1 MRVLYALESDS
12 VDSVTNF
19 INSGNEYPKTYIWW
33 DYINPDSRFKIVF
46 IKSRKGNKIV
56 EFIGRTFLIRHLQYQ
71 IDVIRR
77 QNEYDAIF
85 CSLDHF
91 HVLIYLCRLLG
102 IVKKPIFGIAHY
114 SFNYKVSCEKWIWKY
129 RWRVYSF
136 IAIRGFDYLAFF
148 YENLLKKSLEINN
161 LPAKARNIIEWGA
174 DVDFFDNY
182 VQDFD
187 KELKEPYFMSIGSSN
202 RDYKLLVEAF
212 RENSHKLKIYQKL
225 GLFSTKNVQIPANVY
240 FDDELENGKNLEKH
254 QLIRKAYKE
263 SYAVLIPLERQ
274 FDNLTGVTVLLEA
287 IACGKAVVVTDNVLL
302 PFDVEKEGIGIK
314 VKYGDKQGWIDAVNF
329 LVAHPEETKIMG
341 ERAYQ
346 LAKNKF
352 NYNNYREK
360 LFNEFAKFSETYKLN

>member
-114 SFNYKVSCEKWIWKY
+114 SFNYKVSSEKWIWKY